1 MQQRIRSHRLPATG
15 IASDGGRG
23 HSRKALFNQVIIR
36 QKDIFRLPAAQGKVV
51 CRPAANPGAEIS
63 QKAGIAKGTFYLY
76 FKDKYDIRN
85 KLISHEASK
94 LFKNAVNALELHI
107 KEQQISDP
115 SFTITFTEE
124 IIFIADNI
132 INVLNTNQTLLTFIS
147 KNLSWGIFKEALTTN
162 VADDDIN
169 FKDIYYEMLED
180 SGLNLNEPEIMLFM
194 IVELI
199 SSTCYSSILYKEPA
213 DIDRLKPYL
222 YKTIKAIINEHT
234 IED

>member
-1 MQQRIRSHRLPATG
+1 MGKLENNKQQKRTSLLDTAF
-15 IASDGGRG
+15 
-23 HSRKALFNQVIIR
+23 KLFTT
-36 QKDIFRLPAAQGKVV
+36 QGVSKTSI
-51 CRPAANPGAEIS
+51 AEIS

-85 KLISHEASK
+85 KLVSHEASK
-94 LFKNAVNALELHI
+94 LFKNAVSALELHI
-107 KEQQISDP
+107 KEQQINDH

-124 IIFIADNI
+124 IIFIADHI

-199 SSTCYSSILYKEPA
+199 SSKC
-213 DIDRLKPYL
+213 
-222 YKTIKAIINEHT
+222 
-234 IED
+234 